1 MKRSRLF
8 LLILLLAGA
17 AWLGWQRLME
27 SGPGGVT
34 AADVPAASGK
44 AVQGAVTAGGGGAG
58 AGTFV
63 KLDVRP
69 PAPLPA
75 AEVALLRRLQPRLPP
90 AREALQ
96 IPPGRRLRLSIKL
109 IDDLAARA
117 APDGRLR
124 VVSDDPARLDPLE
137 RLARSEDLR
146 FVRLHTSDDAALA
159 ALRRRA
165 AEASGRAQPDLAGQV
180 EVLLPEPERERVIA
194 LARRLHALA
203 EVEYAEL
210 ESLDAPPPPPAVDIA
225 PPTPLHESLQTYRAA
240 ATGVDVEH
248 VWTRFGIRGDA
259 SLRVTDCE
267 YQFNPAHEDLAGLVQ
282 LQPNVVSMYTAFGDD
297 HGTAVLGVLASGWNA
312 YGTTGSVPDCPV
324 WFYPEFSELTTGS
337 QSRAACVTAAIADSA
352 AGDIVILEMQAN
364 GPGSGSS
371 DYVPAEFSLSVW
383 NAVKTGS
390 DAGVITV
397 AAAGNGN
404 QNLDDAGLF
413 ADYQGRGDSGA
424 IIVGAG
430 STERAKL
437 SFSTHG
443 ARVNLQGWGNSVFTT
458 GYGGYATYG
467 GDPNQRYTSA
477 FSGTS
482 SATPLVTSAV
492 ALLQSVAI
500 RVLERRLTPAEVR
513 QLLVDTGRA
522 QTGANATT
530 APIGPLPDLAAAC
543 DELFMLHPPTLAT
556 WSSWGHYHLGSG
568 EPDPGG
574 DPDGDGLGNL
584 LEFLLG
590 THPLGVAPGD
600 AGRLPQLSVE
610 VAPGGG
616 LQAVFE
622 FEQPSARTG
631 VAWTVQASATLAAN
645 DWQDLVHGV
654 DGVVIAREGERLR
667 VSLPI
672 EEEDPRR
679 FLRLRAV
686 PAP

>member
-1 MKRSRLF
+1 MKRSRWL
-8 LLILLLAGA
+8 LLILLLAGGFG
-17 AWLGWQRLME
+17 LVWQELAPPGNE
-27 SGPGGVT
+27 TGGKAEVVAGDKAVPSAPPGG
-34 AADVPAASGK
+34 AERP
-44 AVQGAVTAGGGGAG
+44 GAG
-58 AGTFV
+58 DFV
-63 KLDVRP
+63 KLEVRP
-69 PAPLPA
+69 PPALSA
-75 AEVALLRRLQPRLPP
+75 AETAFQHGLQPRILPAKEP
-90 AREALQ
+90 LQ
-96 IPPGRRLRLSIKL
+96 IPPGRRLRLSVKWV
-109 IDDLAARA
+109 DDLAARA

-124 VVSDDPARLDPLE
+124 VVSEDRVRLEALE

-146 FVRLHTSDDAALA
+146 FARLHTTNDAALA

-165 AEASGRAQPDLAGQV
+165 AEASGRAQPDLAAQV
-180 EVLLPEPERERVIA
+180 EVLLAEPERERVIA

-240 ATGVDVEH
+240 ASGVDVEH
-248 VWTRFGIRGDA
+248 VWSRYGIRGDA
-259 SLRVTDCE
+259 GLRVTDCE

-282 LQPNVVSMYTAFGDD
+282 LQPNLVSMYTAFGDD

-324 WFYPEFSELTTGS
+324 WFYPEFSTLTTGS

-352 AGDIVILEMQAN
+352 AGDIVMLEMQAD
-364 GPGSGSS
+364 GPATGSS
-371 DYVPAEFSLSVW
+371 DYVPAEFNLSVW

-404 QNLDDAGLF
+404 QNLNDTALF
-413 ADYQGRGDSGA
+413 AGYQGRGDSGA

-467 GDPNQRYTSA
+467 GDANQRYTSA

-482 SATPLVTSAV
+482 SATPVVTSAV

-530 APIGPLPDLAAAC
+530 APIGPLPNLAAAC
-543 DELFMLHPPTLAT
+543 DELFRLHPPSLAT

-568 EPDPGG
+568 EPDPEG
-574 DPDGDGLGNL
+574 DPDADGLGNL

-600 AGRLPQLSVE
+600 AGRLPQLRVE
-610 VAPGGG
+610 AAPGGG

-622 FEQPSARTG
+622 FEQPATLTG
-631 VAWTVQASATLAAN
+631 ANWTVQASATLAAN
-645 DWQDLVHGV
+645 DWHDLAHGV
-654 DGVVIAREGERLR
+654 DGVVIAREGERIQ

-686 PAP
+686 PTP

>member
-1 MKRSRLF
+1 MKRSRWLLLI

-17 AWLGWQRLME
+17 GWLGWQRLAAPGRE
-27 SGPGGVT
+27 AVATEGVEARDPTVPGTAPGGPG
-34 AADVPAASGK
+34 AGK
-44 AVQGAVTAGGGGAG
+44 
-58 AGTFV
+58 FV
-63 KLDVRP
+63 RLEVRP
-69 PAPLPA
+69 TPVLSA
-75 AEVALLRRLQPRLPP
+75 AQAAFQRGLQPRLLP
-90 AREALQ
+90 AKEPLQ
-96 IPPGRRLRLSIKL
+96 IPPGRRLRLSVKWV
-109 IDDLAARA
+109 DELAARA
-117 APDGRLR
+117 AADGRLR
-124 VVSDDPARLDPLE
+124 VVSDDPVRLEPLE
-137 RLARSEDLR
+137 RLAHRENLR
-146 FVRLHTSDDAALA
+146 FARLHTSDDAALA

-165 AEASGRAQPDLAGQV
+165 AEASGRAQPDLAAQV
-180 EVLLPEPERERVIA
+180 EVLLAEPERERVIA

-240 ATGVDVEH
+240 ATGVDVDH
-248 VWTRFGIRGDA
+248 VWTRYGIRGDPG
-259 SLRVTDCE
+259 LRITDCE
-267 YQFNPAHEDLAGLVQ
+267 YQYNPTHEDLAGLVL

-312 YGTTGSVPDCPV
+312 FGTTGSVPDCPV

-337 QSRAACVTAAIADSA
+337 QSRAACVTAAIADSL
-352 AGDIVILEMQAN
+352 AGDIVMLEMQAN

-404 QNLDDAGLF
+404 QNLDDAALF
-413 ADYQGRGDSGA
+413 ADYQARGDSGA

-430 STERAKL
+430 SPERAKL

-443 ARVNLQGWGNSVFTT
+443 TRVNVQGWGNSVFTT

-467 GDPNQRYTSA
+467 SDANQRYTST

-482 SATPLVTSAV
+482 SATPIVTSAV

-500 RVLERRLTPAEVR
+500 RLLERRLTPAEVR

-522 QTGANATT
+522 QTGANAGT

-543 DELFMLHPPTLAT
+543 EALLQLEPPTLAT

-568 EPDPGG
+568 DPDPEG

-590 THPLGVAPGD
+590 THPLGVAFGD
-600 AGRLPQLSVE
+600 ADRAPQLSVE
-610 VAPGGG
+610 AAPGGG
-616 LQAVFE
+616 RQAVFE
-622 FEQPSARTG
+622 FEQPVARTG
-631 VAWTVQASATLAAN
+631 VTWTVQASATLAAN
-645 DWQDLVHGV
+645 DWQDLAHGV

-672 EEEDPRR
+672 GEDETRR
-679 FLRLRAV
+679 FLRLRAL

>member
-1 MKRSRLF
+1 MNRSRWL

-17 AWLGWQRLME
+17 GWLGWQRLASTGRGTVE
-27 SGPGGVT
+27 NAAGVASNARVSETAPGGV
-34 AADVPAASGK
+34 
-44 AVQGAVTAGGGGAG
+44 AGPSAG
-58 AGTFV
+58 SFV
-63 KLDVRP
+63 KLEVRP
-69 PAPLPA
+69 PPALSA
-75 AEVALLRRLQPRLPP
+75 AEAAFQRGLQPRILPAKEP
-90 AREALQ
+90 LQ
-96 IPPGRRLRLSIKL
+96 IPPGRHLRLSVKWV
-109 IDDLAARA
+109 DDLAARA

-124 VVSDDPARLDPLE
+124 VIGEDPARLELLE

-146 FVRLHTSDDAALA
+146 FARLHTTDDAALT

-165 AEASGRAQPDLAGQV
+165 AEASGRAQPDLASQV
-180 EVLLPEPERERVIA
+180 EVLLAKPERERVIA

-225 PPTPLHESLQTYRAA
+225 PTTPLHESLQTYRAA
-240 ATGVDVEH
+240 ASGVDVGH
-248 VWTRFGIRGDA
+248 VWSRYGIRGDA
-259 SLRVTDCE
+259 TLRVTDCE
-267 YQFNPAHEDLAGLVQ
+267 YQYNPAHEDLAGLVQ
-282 LQPNVVSMYTAFGDD
+282 LQPKVVSMYTAFGDD

-337 QSRAACVTAAIADSA
+337 QSRAACVTAAIADSS
-352 AGDIVILEMQAN
+352 AGDVVMLEMQAD
-364 GPGSGSS
+364 GPASGSS
-371 DYVPAEFSLSVW
+371 DYVPAEFNLSVW

-404 QNLDDAGLF
+404 QNLNDTALF
-413 ADYQGRGDSGA
+413 AGYQGRGDSGA

-467 GDPNQRYTSA
+467 GDANQRYTSS

-482 SATPLVTSAV
+482 SATPVVTSAV

-500 RVLERRLTPAEVR
+500 RLLERRLSPAEMR
-513 QLLVDTGRA
+513 ELLVDTGRA

-530 APIGPLPDLAAAC
+530 APIGPLPNLAAAC
-543 DELFMLHPPTLAT
+543 EALLQLEPPTLAT
-556 WSSWGHYHLGSG
+556 WSSWGHYHLGNG
-568 EPDPGG
+568 EPDPEG

-590 THPLGVAPGD
+590 THPLGVAVGD
-600 AGRLPQLSVE
+600 ADRLPQLRVE
-610 VAPGGG
+610 AAPGGG
-616 LQAVFE
+616 RQAVFE
-622 FEQPSARTG
+622 FEQPAARTG
-631 VAWTVQASATLAAN
+631 EPWTVQASVTLAAN
-645 DWQDLVHGV
+645 DWQDLGHGV
-654 DGVVIAREGERLR
+654 DGVVITRVGERIQ

-672 EEEDPRR
+672 EEDEVRR

-686 PAP
+686 PVP

>member
-1 MKRSRLF
+1 M
-8 LLILLLAGA
+8 
-17 AWLGWQRLME
+17 
-27 SGPGGVT
+27 
-34 AADVPAASGK
+34 
-44 AVQGAVTAGGGGAG
+44 
-58 AGTFV
+58 
-63 KLDVRP
+63 
-69 PAPLPA
+69 
-75 AEVALLRRLQPRLPP
+75 
-90 AREALQ
+90 
-96 IPPGRRLRLSIKL
+96 
-109 IDDLAARA
+109 
-117 APDGRLR
+117 
-124 VVSDDPARLDPLE
+124 VSDDSVRLEPLE
-137 RLARSEDLR
+137 RLARSENLR
-146 FVRLHTSDDAALA
+146 FARLHTTDDAALA

-165 AEASGRAQPDLAGQV
+165 AEASGRAQPDLAAQV
-180 EVLLPEPERERVIA
+180 EVLLPEPDRERVIA

-225 PPTPLHESLQTYRAA
+225 PTTPLHESLQTYRAA
-240 ATGVDVEH
+240 ASGVDVEH
-248 VWTRFGIRGDA
+248 VWARYGIRGDA
-259 SLRVTDCE
+259 TLRVTDCE
-267 YQFNPAHEDLAGLVQ
+267 YQYNPAHEDLAGLLQ

-297 HGTAVLGVLASGWNA
+297 HGTAVLGVLASGRNA
-312 YGTTGSVPDCPV
+312 YGTTGSVPDCSV

-337 QSRAACVTAAIADSA
+337 QSRAACVTAAIADSS
-352 AGDIVILEMQAN
+352 AGDIVMLEMQAD
-364 GPGSGSS
+364 GPASGSS
-371 DYVPAEFSLSVW
+371 DYVPAEFNLSVW

-404 QNLDDAGLF
+404 QNLNDTALF
-413 ADYQGRGDSGA
+413 AGYQGRGDSGA

-467 GDPNQRYTSA
+467 GDANQRYTSS

-482 SATPLVTSAV
+482 SATPVVTSAV

-500 RVLERRLTPAEVR
+500 RLLERRLSPAEMR

-530 APIGPLPDLAAAC
+530 APIGPLPNLAAAC
-543 DELFMLHPPTLAT
+543 EALLQLEPPILAT

-568 EPDPGG
+568 EPDPEG

-590 THPLGVAPGD
+590 THPLGVAVGD
-600 AGRLPQLSVE
+600 AGRLPQLRVE
-610 VAPGGG
+610 AAQGGG
-616 LQAVFE
+616 RQAVFE
-622 FEQPSARTG
+622 FEQPAARTG
-631 VAWTVQASATLAAN
+631 VPWTVQASVTLAAD

-654 DGVVIAREGERLR
+654 DGVVIAREGERIR
-667 VSLPI
+667 VSLPLT
-672 EEEDPRR
+672 EDEDRR
-679 FLRLRAV
+679 YLRLRAV
-686 PAP
+686 PAS

>member
-1 MKRSRLF
+1 MKRSRWL

-17 AWLGWQRLME
+17 GGLVWQEVAPPERAPP
-27 SGPGGVT
+27 GKAAVAAGGTTVPGATPGG
-34 AADVPAASGK
+34 AERLGDDA
-44 AVQGAVTAGGGGAG
+44 
-58 AGTFV
+58 FV
-63 KLDVRP
+63 KLEVRP
-69 PAPLPA
+69 LMALSA
-75 AEVALLRRLQPRLPP
+75 AEAAFQRGLQQRIPP
-90 AREALQ
+90 AKEPLQ
-96 IPPGRRLRLSIKL
+96 IPAGQRLRLSVKWV
-109 IDDLAARA
+109 DDLAARA

-124 VVSDDPARLDPLE
+124 VVSEDPARLELLE

-146 FVRLHTSDDAALA
+146 FARLHTTDDAALA

-165 AEASGRAQPDLAGQV
+165 AEASGRAQPDLAAQV
-180 EVLLPEPERERVIA
+180 EVLLAEPDRERVIA

-240 ATGVDVEH
+240 ASGVDVEH
-248 VWTRFGIRGDA
+248 VWTRYGIRGDA
-259 SLRVTDCE
+259 TLRVTDCE
-267 YQFNPAHEDLAGLVQ
+267 YQYNPAHEDLAGLVQ

-312 YGTTGSVPDCPV
+312 YGTTGSLPDCPV

-337 QSRAACVTAAIADSA
+337 QSRAACVTAAIAASS
-352 AGDIVILEMQAN
+352 AGDIVMLEMQAD

-371 DYVPAEFSLSVW
+371 DYVPAEFNLSVW

-404 QNLDDAGLF
+404 QNLNDTALF
-413 ADYQGRGDSGA
+413 AGYQGRGDSGA

-430 STERAKL
+430 SMERAKL

-467 GDPNQRYTSA
+467 GDANQRYTSA

-482 SATPLVTSAV
+482 SATPVVTSAV

-513 QLLVDTGRA
+513 QLLVGSGRA
-522 QTGANATT
+522 QTGANAGT
-530 APIGPLPDLAAAC
+530 APIGPLPNLAAAC
-543 DELFMLHPPTLAT
+543 DQLLQLHPPSLAT

-568 EPDPGG
+568 EPDPEG
-574 DPDGDGLGNL
+574 DPDADGLGNL

-600 AGRLPQLSVE
+600 AGRVPQLRVE
-610 VAPGGG
+610 AAPGGG
-616 LQAVFE
+616 RQAVFE
-622 FEQPSARTG
+622 FEQPAARTG
-631 VAWTVQASATLAAN
+631 VAWIVQASATLATN
-645 DWQDLVHGV
+645 DWQDLAHGV
-654 DGVVIAREGERLR
+654 DGVVITRLGERIQ

-672 EEEDPRR
+672 EGDEDRR